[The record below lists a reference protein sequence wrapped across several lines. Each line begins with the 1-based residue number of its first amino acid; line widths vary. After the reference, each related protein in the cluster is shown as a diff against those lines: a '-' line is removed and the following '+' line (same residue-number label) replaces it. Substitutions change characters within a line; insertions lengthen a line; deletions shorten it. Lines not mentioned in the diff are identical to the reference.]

1 MPNNR
6 LTADDYKKR
15 RVKAARSKK
24 GLTQA
29 KVAKKLGISQSNYQR
44 IESNLVEYFKL
55 DVMWQLCRT
64 LDLNPLELISE
75 ED

>member
-1 MPNNR
+1 MPNKR

-15 RVKAARSKK
+15 RIKAARSKK

-55 DVMWQLCRT
+55 DVMWQLCKVI
-64 LDLNPLELISE
+64 DLNPLELISE

>member
-1 MPNNR
+1 MPNKR

-15 RVKAARSKK
+15 RIKAARSKK

-44 IESNLVEYFKL
+44 I
-55 DVMWQLCRT
+55 
-64 LDLNPLELISE
+64 
-75 ED
+75 

>member
-1 MPNNR
+1 MPNKR

-15 RVKAARSKK
+15 RIKAARSKK

-44 IESNLVEYFKL
+44 IESNLAEYFKL